1 MAKLKTG
8 IILLLV
14 LLVTALL
21 FMGKGEIDMTHY
33 LEGPSLK
40 HIFGFD
46 SLGRDL
52 FSRSCYG
59 LVISLSV
66 ATVSCLLSLVIASG
80 TLLCMRR
87 DGIVRTVTVSV
98 MKAVRTVPSVIL
110 ALFLLSFSGNGAVKL
125 VLVLSLGGGCTL
137 SLLLEPLLKS
147 VEKEEYITAERSLGI
162 TEGRIFFRHIL
173 PSLSGV
179 IREHLSSSFITSV
192 LTESSLSFLGLGFDP
207 SVPTLGRI
215 LSEGRAF
222 AVTYPHV
229 VVYPALM
236 LLLLGLSVL
245 LIQKGFS
252 ELDSSLH
259 RTHQS

>member
-8 IILLLV
+8 IILFLV
-14 LLVTALL
+14 LLVTSLL
-21 FMGKGEIDMTHY
+21 FMGESVIDMTHY
-33 LEGPSLK
+33 LEGPSPG

-52 FSRSCYG
+52 FSRCSCG

-66 ATVSCLLSLVIASG
+66 AAVSCLMSLVIASG
-80 TLLCMRR
+80 ALMCMRR
-87 DGIVRTVTVSV
+87 EGIVRTVTLSL

-110 ALFLLSFSGNGAVKL
+110 ALFLLSFDGNGGVKL
-125 VLVLSLGGGCTL
+125 VLVLSLNGGCTL
-137 SLLLEPLLKS
+137 ALLLEPLLRS
-147 VEKEEYITAERSLGI
+147 LGSEEYITAERSLGLSE
-162 TEGRIFFRHIL
+162 TRIFFRHVL

-229 VVYPALM
+229 VVFPALV
-236 LLLLGLSVL
+236 LFLLGLSVL

-259 RTHQS
+259 RAHQR

>member
-1 MAKLKTG
+1 MTKLKTG
-8 IILLLV
+8 IILFLFLLAV
-14 LLVTALL
+14 SFL

-33 LEGPSLK
+33 LEEPSLK

-66 ATVSCLLSLVIASG
+66 ATVSCLMSLVIASVA
-80 TLLCMRR
+80 LLCMRR
-87 DGIVRTVTVSV
+87 AGIVRTVTVSL

-147 VEKEEYITAERSLGI
+147 LEREEYITAERSLGI
-162 TEGRIFFRHIL
+162 TEGRIFFHHIL

-259 RTHQS
+259 RTHQR

>member
-1 MAKLKTG
+1 MTKLKTG
-8 IILLLV
+8 IILFLFLLAV
-14 LLVTALL
+14 SFL

-33 LEGPSLK
+33 LEEPSLK

-66 ATVSCLLSLVIASG
+66 ATVSCLMSLVIASVA
-80 TLLCMRR
+80 LLCMRR
-87 DGIVRTVTVSV
+87 AGIVRTVTVSL

-110 ALFLLSFSGNGAVKL
+110 ALFLLSFAGNGAVKL
-125 VLVLSLGGGCTL
+125 VLVLSLNGGCTL

-147 VEKEEYITAERSLGI
+147 VESEEYITAERSLGL
-162 TEGRIFFRHIL
+162 TERRIFFRHIL

-222 AVTYPHV
+222 ALTHPHV
-229 VVYPALM
+229 VVFPALV

-245 LIQKGFS
+245 LIQKGLS
-252 ELDSSLH
+252 EFDSSLH
-259 RTHQS
+259 RTHQR

>member
-1 MAKLKTG
+1 MTKLRTG
-8 IILLLV
+8 IILFLFLLV
-14 LLVTALL
+14 VSLL
-21 FMGKGEIDMTHY
+21 FMGRGEIDMVHY

-40 HIFGFD
+40 HVFGFD

-59 LVISLSV
+59 LVISLS
-66 ATVSCLLSLVIASG
+66 AAAVSCLMSLVIASG
-80 TLLCMRR
+80 ALLCMRR
-87 DGIVRTVTVSV
+87 NGIVRTVTVSV
-98 MKAVRTVPSVIL
+98 MKAVRIVPSVIL
-110 ALFLLSFSGNGAVKL
+110 ALFLLSFAGNGAVKL

-147 VEKEEYITAERSLGI
+147 LGREEYITAERSLGL
-162 TEGRIFFRHIL
+162 TERRIFFRHIL

-222 AVTYPHV
+222 ALTHPHV
-229 VVYPALM
+229 VVFPALV

-245 LIQKGFS
+245 LIQKGLS
-252 ELDSSLH
+252 EFDSSLH
-259 RTHQS
+259 RTHQR